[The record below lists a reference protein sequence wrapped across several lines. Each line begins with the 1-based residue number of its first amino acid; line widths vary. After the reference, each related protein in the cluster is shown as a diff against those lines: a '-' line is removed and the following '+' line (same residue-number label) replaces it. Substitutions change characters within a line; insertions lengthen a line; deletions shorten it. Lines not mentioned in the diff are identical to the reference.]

1 MAGSAVNYIVKDSVA
16 TITLNRPEV
25 LNALNLT
32 LSAELAEAAE
42 AAAKDDAVWVVA
54 VRGAGRAF
62 SSGMDRKAL

>member
-1 MAGSAVNYIVKDSVA
+1 MAGSAVNYVVKDSVA

-42 AAAKDDAVWVVA
+42 AAAQA
-54 VRGAGRAF
+54 
-62 SSGMDRKAL
+62 